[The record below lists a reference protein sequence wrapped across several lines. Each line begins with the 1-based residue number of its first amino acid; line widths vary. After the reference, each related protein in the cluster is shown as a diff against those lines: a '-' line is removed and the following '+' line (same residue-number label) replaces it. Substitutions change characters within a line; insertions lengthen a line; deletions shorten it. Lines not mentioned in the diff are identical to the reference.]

1 MSGLPIRVRLTLGF
15 ALAMAVVLAAVGL
28 FVYHR
33 VARELL
39 ATVDQTLVG
48 QAREESRSGKVDSD
62 SGNGPTF
69 AQLFGPGGRLR
80 HSQPPGLRPLVR
92 RNVLAEAA
100 AGRRVWLTQPIAG
113 QEGDW
118 RVLVVPGA
126 PRHGVAVLA
135 HSLDPRNESLDHLRH
150 ELLIFLPLAL
160 LAASLGGYALAA
172 GALRP
177 VEDLRRRAAA
187 VTPGEPS
194 KLPVPPAGD
203 EVSRLAETLNDMLAR
218 LQAAV
223 EHERR
228 FVADASHEL
237 RTPLALLRT
246 ELDLALRRPRSHEEL
261 ESALRSA
268 AEETQR
274 LSRLAD
280 DLLLIARADQGPLPI
295 HREAVPVNDLFG
307 DAATRFANRASSLG
321 RELRVEE
328 TDLVVD
334 ADPLRAGQALVNLVD
349 NALTHGEGVVELSAE
364 ARDGFA
370 ELHVRDSGSGFPDD
384 FRSRAF
390 DRFSRADEAR
400 SRGGSGLG
408 LSIVELVARAH
419 GGRAG
424 VREDSS
430 AGADVWIS
438 LPCVSDPASH
448 QPLSPTPSP
457 QGIREDAGPGWPRL
471 AEAAEPGGVRCGS
484 NRTTKGLEASKKPDS
499 PGELGVSPRR

>member
-1 MSGLPIRVRLTLGF
+1 MSALPIRVRLTLGF
-15 ALAMAVVLAAVGL
+15 ALAMALVLAAVGL

-33 VARELL
+33 VAKELL
-39 ATVDQTLVG
+39 GTVDQTLVA
-48 QAREESRSGKVDSD
+48 QAREESDSKTGTVDTD
-62 SGNGPTF
+62 VGGGRTF
-69 AQLFGPGGRLR
+69 AQLFSPAGRLQR
-80 HSQPPGLRPLVR
+80 SDNLPPLVGR
-92 RNVLAEAA
+92 QVIAEAITS
-100 AGRRVWLTQPIAG
+100 GRVWVNEPIAG
-113 QEGDW
+113 QNGSW
-118 RVLVVPGA
+118 RVLVEPVPS
-126 PRHGVAVLA
+126 RHGVTVLA
-135 HSLDPRNESLDHLRH
+135 RSLGPRDESLDHLRH

-177 VEDLRRRAAA
+177 VEDLRRRAEA

-203 EVSRLAETLNDMLAR
+203 EVSRLAETLNEMLAR

-295 HREAVPVNDLFG
+295 RREAVPVRELFA
-307 DAATRFANRASSLG
+307 DAATRFATRATSLG
-321 RELRVEE
+321 RELRVED

-334 ADPLRAGQALVNLVD
+334 ADPLRVGQAVVNLVD
-349 NALTHGEGVVELSAE
+349 NALTHGDGVVELAAE
-364 ARDGFA
+364 ERNGFA
-370 ELHVRDSGSGFPDD
+370 ELHVRDSGSGFSDD
-384 FRSRAF
+384 FRPRAF

-419 GGRAG
+419 GGEVG
-424 VREDSS
+424 VCEDSS
-430 AGADVWIS
+430 GGADVWIA
-438 LPCVSDPASH
+438 LPRISR
-448 QPLSPTPSP
+448 QPHSPTPSP

-471 AEAAEPGGVRCGS
+471 AKTPSREGFDAIQIEPR
-484 NRTTKGLEASKKPDS
+484 ED
-499 PGELGVSPRR
+499 